1 MNNAKIT
8 DILKQTN
15 ATLSSDKTIN
25 WHMLTIDEIKS
36 LYDFAVENKKQT
48 KDHRVIFLVQ
58 ENSVASTLKVANADK
73 FFDEATP
80 TTNHSIKEWPNC
92 AEDITDYGAW

>member
-1 MNNAKIT
+1 MNTAKIT
-8 DILKQTN
+8 DILKETA
-15 ATLSSDKTIN
+15 ATLSSGETIN

-36 LYDFAVENKKQT
+36 LYDFAVENEKQT
-48 KDHRVIFLVQ
+48 KDYRVIFLVQ

-73 FFDEATP
+73 FFQESKGS
-80 TTNHSIKEWPNC
+80 NHSIKEWPNC